1 MSRKR
6 RARSRGPARRTDT
19 GAYPSPAKRERI
31 IKRRDK
37 LLRKVITALVVH
49 QGDPRKIARLSWKYA
64 PEEIARVLTILQSR
78 STGAE
83 MIGQEPA
90 IYREYRRTFARFG
103 GDRPFLNKPEY
114 EELAFEHDRLHA
126 KHMRR
131 PAFFRRASPREREL
145 YDLLLVGA
153 DFWEDITPP
162 AVPPRPDDFHAPPP
176 GEYGYPVRALLAWG
190 WDTDESR
197 IAHNAKNVA
206 KWRPATGDLLRMVV
220 DERLLDGWPGDKP
233 SWAPYHALHMLGHL
247 RAHEFAGRLFPLM
260 DRENDWLSDRLPLVW
275 AAMGPRAEPPLWD
288 YLGDTGHDPE
298 KRGIVLLGLTTIAE
312 THFERRTDVV
322 NGLIRLLQRAPV
334 DDATANAYVVHI
346 LRRMQAIEAR
356 EAISEAFELDKVDTS
371 IIQPYDVDF
380 LWEE

>member
-1 MSRKR
+1 MSRKKK
-6 RARSRGPARRTDT
+6 ARSKGPARRTDT
-19 GAYPSPAKRERI
+19 GVYPSPAKRERI

-37 LLRKVITALVVH
+37 LLQQVITVLVVH
-49 QGDPRKIARLSWKYA
+49 QGDPRKIARLSWKHA

-78 STGAE
+78 STGTE

-114 EELAFEHDRLHA
+114 EELAFEHARLHA
-126 KHMRR
+126 KRTLK
-131 PAFFRRASPREREL
+131 PAFSRRTSPREREL
-145 YDLLLVGA
+145 NDLLLVGV

-162 AVPPRPDDFHAPPP
+162 AIPPHPDDFESSPP
-176 GEYGYPVRALLAWG
+176 GEYGYPVRALLTWG
-190 WDTDESR
+190 WDLDER
-197 IAHNAKNVA
+197 RMVDNAKNLA
-206 KWRPATGDLLRMVV
+206 KWRPATGDLLRMVF
-220 DERLLDGWPGDKP
+220 DEGLLDGWPGDKP

-260 DRENDWLSDRLPLVW
+260 DRENDWLPDRLPLVW
-275 AAMGPRAEPPLWD
+275 AAMGARAEPPLWD

-298 KRGIVLLGLTTIAE
+298 KRGIVLLGLKGIAE
-312 THFERRTDVV
+312 THSKRRTDVV
-322 NGLIRLLQRAPV
+322 NGLIHLLQRAPV
-334 DDATANAYVVHI
+334 DDAEANAYVVYI

-380 LWEE
+380 LWED

>member
-1 MSRKR
+1 MSRNK
-6 RARSRGPARRTDT
+6 RARSKGPARRTDT
-19 GAYPSPAKRERI
+19 GVYPSPAERQRI
-31 IKRRDK
+31 IERRDA
-37 LLRKVITALVVH
+37 LLQQVITAMVVH
-49 QGDPRKIARLSWKYA
+49 PGDPRKIARLSRKYA
-64 PEEIARVLTILQSR
+64 TEEIALVLTILQSR

-90 IYREYRRTFARFG
+90 IHREYRRTFARFG
-103 GDRPFLNKPEY
+103 GDRPFLSKREY
-114 EELAFEHDRLHA
+114 EELAFEHARLHA
-126 KHMRR
+126 KRTLKTAISRR
-131 PAFFRRASPREREL
+131 TSPREQEL

-162 AVPPRPDDFHAPPP
+162 AIPPRPDDFQAPLP
-176 GEYGYPVRALLAWG
+176 GEYTYPARTLLTWG
-190 WDTDESR
+190 WDLDER
-197 IAHNAKNVA
+197 RVEDNAKNVA
-206 KWRPATGDLLRMVV
+206 KWRPATGDLLRMVF
-220 DERLLDGWPGDKP
+220 DEGLLDGWPGDKP

-298 KRGIVLLGLTTIAE
+298 KRGIVLLGLKGIAE
-312 THFERRTDVV
+312 THSEHRMDVI
-322 NGLIRLLQRAPV
+322 NGLICLLQRASV
-334 DDATANAYVVHI
+334 DDAEANAYVVHV

-356 EAISEAFELDKVDTS
+356 EAISEAFELGRVDTS

-380 LWEE
+380 LWAD